1 IQKDLYPYIDLL
13 PRLEDGTIPEK
24 TTDEEKVD
32 EVKSDGSSVE
42 DEKESEDTVV
52 VDNMHDY
59 ADQAIENDSDVD
71 VKEKEEDV
79 DDEDDEDDE
88 ETIIIT
94 TASEEILATNRCHI
108 CGRTPTD
115 GERLAP
121 CRTCSEL
128 TCRTCFDR
136 IAHVCNHCA
145 NEGKTVDRVN
155 EGMGTDSQEGIEFD
169 TEEEHAEKAE
179 EQKSATGRIVAAV
192 VLFVLALAAV
202 FYFLDPMGLF
212 GEKVYA
218 NEAADADADSS
229 AVELTSADSI
239 LVASD
244 TPADS
249 TLIAEDQSDSTSTP
263 VDSIE
268 IEDPYG
274 VMSLV
279 LPADCT
285 PGENSEP
292 ISFHQTTP
300 TDVDADI
307 PVTESEF
314 LFGQLELI
322 ASSIP
327 IVVDDG
333 VLLVYHD
340 TTSVRV
346 LVLLHPEESG
356 ARIELMREVA
366 LWLIPSG
373 IDQLVVIYRENR
385 YQNAIVLSLVHDA
398 FPDVEG
404 VLSPSHFQTILGYR
418 DDSWESIRGPVTQWL
433 SNME

>member
-1 IQKDLYPYIDLL
+1 MKY
-13 PRLEDGTIPEK
+13 T
-24 TTDEEKVD
+24 
-32 EVKSDGSSVE
+32 
-42 DEKESEDTVV
+42 
-52 VDNMHDY
+52 
-59 ADQAIENDSDVD
+59 
-71 VKEKEEDV
+71 
-79 DDEDDEDDE
+79 
-88 ETIIIT
+88 
-94 TASEEILATNRCHI
+94 EEI
-108 CGRTPTD
+108 
-115 GERLAP
+115 
-121 CRTCSEL
+121 
-128 TCRTCFDR
+128 
-136 IAHVCNHCA
+136 
-145 NEGKTVDRVN
+145 
-155 EGMGTDSQEGIEFD
+155 
-169 TEEEHAEKAE
+169 
-179 EQKSATGRIVAAV
+179 AV
-192 VLFVLALAAV
+192 VGLIVLALAAV

-340 TTSVRV
+340 TTSVLV
-346 LVLLHPEESG
+346 LVLLHPEETG